1 MILATIRPGAASAL
15 LSALLSR
22 LPSLSQASAA
32 SALALALLVLRQLA
46 SNLGRR
52 RALIAQSLPFLPH
65 TSPLHLLRGHLNL
78 LAAPEGAIEAS
89 VKLVRELGSVFV
101 TTGILGRPTLWIADP
116 VALKVLMVTRAK
128 RARVERSLEGR
139 KLVAQIVGWGSLLT
153 LEGAEHRSH
162 RKILDPAFNLKNLTP
177 LVPVV
182 SHITDR
188 LISILAAHAGEPID
202 FVPLSLGVTLNVIG
216 QSATET
222 DFDALN
228 QSAPSDL
235 FSACKAVF
243 STADQTPLAH
253 MRRFVP
259 LIRHLPLRGNWEYA
273 ASLARVRSAV
283 DAVVNKYALSA
294 TPTMAPTAKVHM
306 AAGPENVSSSGST
319 RPKRVVSLIA
329 TLQTILRS
337 HTISNQ
343 DMSDELMGVLL
354 AGHETTAISFSMA
367 VHELGRHPDV
377 LRALYD
383 ELKMHDPDELFS
395 GETGYTKLAELPLLN
410 AVINETLRMHSPIG
424 FAGRQLVGDDG
435 MELPLEDGRVVRIEK
450 GQRMMIPYNAFG
462 LLPSVWGPTANQW
475 QPSRW
480 FLLATAGNQ
489 SHLDLSMDPS
499 LSRKKAVP
507 SLFVPFGAGS
517 HMCIGRKM
525 ALLELR
531 VLIARMVLAFEWE
544 SMQEKV
550 KKRSLVTAG
559 PVQVLI
565 RLKGRDGR
573 S

>member
-1 MILATIRPGAASAL
+1 
-15 LSALLSR
+15 
-22 LPSLSQASAA
+22 
-32 SALALALLVLRQLA
+32 LA

-116 VALKVLMVTRAK
+116 VALKVLMVTGAK
-128 RARVERSLEGR
+128 NAGIERSLEGR
-139 KLVAQIVGWGSLLT
+139 KLVAQVVGWRSLLT
-153 LEGAEHRSH
+153 LEGEEHRVH
-162 RKILDPAFNLKNLTP
+162 RKMLDPAFNLKNLTP

-182 SHITDR
+182 SHITDQ

-202 FVPLSLGVTLNVIG
+202 FVPLSLGTTLNIIG
-216 QSATET
+216 QTGMHPNGNR
-222 DFDALN
+222 FDALN
-228 QSAPSDL
+228 QSTPSDL
-235 FSACKAVF
+235 FTAYTAVF

-259 LIRHLPLRGNWEYA
+259 PVRYLPLRGNWEYT
-273 ASLARVRSAV
+273 ASLTRVRNAV
-283 DAVVNKYALSA
+283 DAVVNKYALST
-294 TPTMAPTAKVHM
+294 TPTTAPTTKVHM
-306 AAGPENVSSSGST
+306 AAGSDNASASSGNAYA
-319 RPKRVVSLIA
+319 KRAVVSLIT
-329 TLQTILRS
+329 TLQDLLRS
-337 HTISNQ
+337 RAISRD

-354 AGHETTAISFSMA
+354 AGHETTAIPFSMA

-395 GETGYTKLAELPLLN
+395 GETGYTKLAAMPLLN
-410 AVINETLRMHSPIG
+410 AVINETLRLHGPIG
-424 FAGRQLVGDDG
+424 FVGRQLVGDDE

-462 LLPSVWGPTANQW
+462 LLPSIWGPTVNQW

-489 SHLDLSMDPS
+489 SPLDLSLDPS

-507 SLFVPFGAGS
+507 SLFMPFGAGA
-517 HMCIGRKM
+517 HACIGRKL
-525 ALLELR
+525 AILNLR
-531 VLIARMVLAFEWE
+531 VLIARMVLALKWQ
-544 SMQEKV
+544 SRQETV
-550 KKRSLVTAG
+550 KKRSFVTAG
-559 PVQVLI
+559 PIEVKICVEQ
-565 RLKGRDGR
+565 RG
-573 S
+573 